1 MAQSPDADA
10 SWQQARQ
17 VALTRDRHCCRQCST
32 TTDLHIHHRI
42 PRALG
47 GTDEPANLITLCAG
61 CHATY
66 HPQLQMSLA
75 RRTIE
80 RWGLRVA
87 QLLDRA
93 GTIPDNA
100 SALGL
105 ALRLFGKDR
114 FREGQLDI
122 VLAALRGESMLVV
135 RPTGSGK
142 TLCFQLPAVL
152 RPGTAIVLSPLK
164 ALMADQV
171 VALTTAHVPATFI
184 NSDLAPAEKELRY
197 SLLEQGALKL
207 LYCAPERF
215 NRARV
220 RSEEVDRLARVRPS
234 YLVVDEAHCIDR
246 WGGDFRPDYGKL
258 NQIRQ
263 SLGNPPVLA
272 FTATAGKDMQ
282 GRITQSLGIPQAR
295 IFVADVNR
303 PNIALIRAL
312 TPSFSERLQ
321 MTANLI
327 RATQGKV
334 MIFVP
339 TRNVGQEV
347 SDGLQQHGLD
357 LPFYHGTLSPTE
369 RDMLLSRYTGR
380 IEPPLDAIVCTNA
393 FGMGIDIANVR
404 VVIHWVQPASV
415 EDYVQEFGRAG
426 RDGKTAYAVIFK
438 ERNDLDVLEFM
449 ARKTVEQAIY
459 EDASSHE
466 MLEAKYQRIRDLDRM
481 IRSRTCFRRQI
492 LAYMVG
498 DQPQQRR
505 SFALRIADRIFVR
518 RNPQASAAFCCDACD
533 GQRVQQ
539 LLARLSSS
547 G

>member
-1 MAQSPDADA
+1 MAQSPDATA

-17 VALTRDRHCCRQCST
+17 VVLARDRHCCRQCGT

-75 RRTIE
+75 RRIIE

-87 QLLDRA
+87 RLLDHA
-93 GTIPDNA
+93 GTLPDTTR
-100 SALGL
+100 ALGL
-105 ALRLFGKDR
+105 ALRLFGKER

-142 TLCFQLPAVL
+142 TLCFQLPAML
-152 RPGTAIVLSPLK
+152 KPGTAIVLSPLK
-164 ALMADQV
+164 ALMVDHV
-171 VALTTAHVPATFI
+171 VALTRAHVPATYV
-184 NSDLAPAEKELRY
+184 NGDLAPDEKELRY
-197 SLLEQGALKL
+197 TMLEQGGLKL

-220 RSEEVDRLARVRPS
+220 RPEEVDRLDRVRPS

-246 WGGDFRPDYGKL
+246 WGDDFRPDYGKL
-258 NQIRQ
+258 NEVRQ
-263 SLGNPPVLA
+263 RLGNPPVLA
-272 FTATAGKDMQ
+272 FTATAGQAMQ
-282 GRITQSLGIPQAR
+282 GRIVQSLGIPEAR
-295 IFVADVNR
+295 IFVADINR
-303 PNIALIRAL
+303 PNIALVRA
-312 TPSFSERLQ
+312 TAQSSEERLRIA
-321 MTANLI
+321 ANLI
-327 RATQGKV
+327 RAAHGKV

-339 TRNVGQEV
+339 TRNVGQDV
-347 SDGLQQHGLD
+347 RDGLQQHGLEI
-357 LPFYHGTLSPTE
+357 PFYHGKLSPAE

-380 IEPPLDAIVCTNA
+380 IEPGADAIICTNA
-393 FGMGIDIANVR
+393 FGMGLDIANVR
-404 VVIHWVQPASV
+404 IVIHWVQPASV
-415 EDYVQEFGRAG
+415 EDYMQEFGRAG
-426 RDGKTAYAVIFK
+426 RDGKPAYAVIFK

-449 ARKTVEQAIY
+449 ARKTVEQAIN
-459 EDASSHE
+459 DHTSAQE

-481 IRSRTCFRRQI
+481 IRSRTCFRRQL

-498 DQPQQRR
+498 DTPQRR
-505 SFALRIADRIFVR
+505 RSLALRIADMIFVQR
-518 RNPQASAAFCCDACD
+518 HQQASATFCCDACD
-533 GQRVQQ
+533 GPRAQQ
-539 LLARLSSS
+539 LLARLSA
-547 G
+547 